1 MTTDGPNAHGV
12 ALLDL
17 AVVLAGRGDLD
28 AAVDAATSASSL
40 FAAKKSRVAEQRA
53 PALART
59 LSPR

>member
-1 MTTDGPNAHGV
+1 M

-40 FAAKKSRVAEQRA
+40 FAEKESRVAEQRA
-53 PALART
+53 LPLART